1 MIQPA
6 KSMRYRLGPYLIESD
21 NVESD
26 NVDSD
31 NVDSDNR
38 IILHGDA
45 VVRMPPKSVD
55 LLLCLLDHNGGIA
68 AKERLIA
75 RLWPD
80 TVVQESS
87 LAQAILKLR
96 RSLKEGFGDGEII
109 QTISKRGYRLTVA
122 VAVAVAV
129 TVEATVTRQR
139 TADEPAVL
147 SQLSAVDNTANEALQ
162 IDRSAA
168 RNCRLILMAGL
179 VVAGLALTWF
189 R

>member
-1 MIQPA
+1 MG
-6 KSMRYRLGPYLIESD
+6 YRLGPYVVDSD

-26 NVDSD
+26 NVE
-31 NVDSDNR
+31 SDNR

-68 AKERLIA
+68 PKERLIA

-129 TVEATVTRQR
+129 TVAVTVEDTVSRQR

>member
-6 KSMRYRLGPYLIESD
+6 KSMRYRLGPYLIY
-21 NVESD
+21 SD

-122 VAVAVAV
+122 VAVAV
-129 TVEATVTRQR
+129 TVEATVSRQR

-162 IDRSAA
+162 MDRSAA
-168 RNCRLILMAGL
+168 RNCRLIMMAGL
-179 VVAGLALTWF
+179 VVAGVALALALALPWF

>member
-6 KSMRYRLGPYLIESD
+6 KSMRYRLGPYLIY
-21 NVESD
+21 
-26 NVDSD
+26 SD

-129 TVEATVTRQR
+129 AVTVEDTVTRQR

-162 IDRSAA
+162 MDRSAA

>member
-1 MIQPA
+1 M
-6 KSMRYRLGPYLIESD
+6 
-21 NVESD
+21 
-26 NVDSD
+26 
-31 NVDSDNR
+31 
-38 IILHGDA
+38 
-45 VVRMPPKSVD
+45 VRMPPKSVD

-68 AKERLIA
+68 PKERLIA

-109 QTISKRGYRLTVA
+109 QTISKRGYRLTVT
-122 VAVAVAV
+122 VAVAV
-129 TVEATVTRQR
+129 TVAVTVEETVSRQR

>member
-1 MIQPA
+1 M
-6 KSMRYRLGPYLIESD
+6 
-21 NVESD
+21 
-26 NVDSD
+26 
-31 NVDSDNR
+31 
-38 IILHGDA
+38 
-45 VVRMPPKSVD
+45 VRMPPKSVD

-68 AKERLIA
+68 PKERLIA

-109 QTISKRGYRLTVA
+109 QTISKRGYRLTVTVA

-129 TVEATVTRQR
+129 TVAVTVEETVSRQR

>member
-1 MIQPA
+1 MV
-6 KSMRYRLGPYLIESD
+6 G
-21 NVESD
+21 
-26 NVDSD
+26 
-31 NVDSDNR
+31 
-38 IILHGDA
+38 
-45 VVRMPPKSVD
+45 MPPKSVD

-68 AKERLIA
+68 PKERLIA

-96 RSLKEGFGDGEII
+96 RSLKEGFRDGEII

-129 TVEATVTRQR
+129 EDTVSRQR

>member
-1 MIQPA
+1 M
-6 KSMRYRLGPYLIESD
+6 
-21 NVESD
+21 
-26 NVDSD
+26 
-31 NVDSDNR
+31 
-38 IILHGDA
+38 
-45 VVRMPPKSVD
+45 VRMPPKSVD

-122 VAVAVAV
+122 VAV
-129 TVEATVTRQR
+129 TVEATVSRQR

-162 IDRSAA
+162 MDRSAA

-179 VVAGLALTWF
+179 VVAGLALALALALPWF

>member
-1 MIQPA
+1 M
-6 KSMRYRLGPYLIESD
+6 
-21 NVESD
+21 
-26 NVDSD
+26 
-31 NVDSDNR
+31 
-38 IILHGDA
+38 
-45 VVRMPPKSVD
+45 VRMPPKSVD

-122 VAVAVAV
+122 VAV
-129 TVEATVTRQR
+129 TVEATVSRQR

-162 IDRSAA
+162 MDRSTA

-179 VVAGLALTWF
+179 VVAGLALALALALPWF

>member
-1 MIQPA
+1 MV
-6 KSMRYRLGPYLIESD
+6 G
-21 NVESD
+21 
-26 NVDSD
+26 
-31 NVDSDNR
+31 
-38 IILHGDA
+38 
-45 VVRMPPKSVD
+45 MPPKSVD

-68 AKERLIA
+68 PKERLIA

-129 TVEATVTRQR
+129 EDTVSRQR

>member
-6 KSMRYRLGPYLIESD
+6 KSMRYRLGPYLIY
-21 NVESD
+21 
-26 NVDSD
+26 SD

-129 TVEATVTRQR
+129 AVTVEDTVTRQR

>member
-6 KSMRYRLGPYLIESD
+6 KSMRYRLGPYLIY
-21 NVESD
+21 
-26 NVDSD
+26 SD

-122 VAVAVAV
+122 VAV
-129 TVEATVTRQR
+129 TVEDTVTRQR

-162 IDRSAA
+162 MDRSAA

>member
-1 MIQPA
+1 
-6 KSMRYRLGPYLIESD
+6 
-21 NVESD
+21 
-26 NVDSD
+26 
-31 NVDSDNR
+31 
-38 IILHGDA
+38 
-45 VVRMPPKSVD
+45 MPPKSVD

-68 AKERLIA
+68 PKERLIA

-96 RSLKEGFGDGEII
+96 RSLKEGFRDGEII

-129 TVEATVTRQR
+129 EDTVSRQR

-162 IDRSAA
+162 MDRSAA

>member
-6 KSMRYRLGPYLIESD
+6 KSMRYRLGPYLIY
-21 NVESD
+21 
-26 NVDSD
+26 SD

-122 VAVAVAV
+122 VAV
-129 TVEATVTRQR
+129 TVEDTVSRQR

>member
-1 MIQPA
+1 M
-6 KSMRYRLGPYLIESD
+6 
-21 NVESD
+21 
-26 NVDSD
+26 
-31 NVDSDNR
+31 
-38 IILHGDA
+38 
-45 VVRMPPKSVD
+45 VRMPPKSVD

-68 AKERLIA
+68 PKERLIA

-87 LAQAILKLR
+87 LAQVILKLR

-122 VAVAVAV
+122 VTV
-129 TVEATVTRQR
+129 TVEDTVSRQR
-139 TADEPAVL
+139 
-147 SQLSAVDNTANEALQ
+147 TANEALQ
-162 IDRSAA
+162 IDRIAA

>member
-1 MIQPA
+1 MV
-6 KSMRYRLGPYLIESD
+6 G
-21 NVESD
+21 
-26 NVDSD
+26 
-31 NVDSDNR
+31 
-38 IILHGDA
+38 
-45 VVRMPPKSVD
+45 MPPKSVD

-68 AKERLIA
+68 PKERLIA

-96 RSLKEGFGDGEII
+96 RSLKEGFRDGEII

-122 VAVAVAV
+122 VAV
-129 TVEATVTRQR
+129 TVEATVSRQR

-162 IDRSAA
+162 MDRSTA

-179 VVAGLALTWF
+179 VVAGLALALALALPWF